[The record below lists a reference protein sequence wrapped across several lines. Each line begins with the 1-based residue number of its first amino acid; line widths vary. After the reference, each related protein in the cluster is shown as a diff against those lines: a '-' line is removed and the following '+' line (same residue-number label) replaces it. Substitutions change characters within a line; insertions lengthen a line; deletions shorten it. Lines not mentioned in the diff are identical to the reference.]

1 MEVGVS
7 EHERNGSAAVRKEM
21 GNGIAGDD
29 REQEIEKGERIRHF
43 LRVIN
48 IELLSSSAGVLPEK
62 LHQNPPALTLRFGG
76 TRKSLFAV

>member
-1 MEVGVS
+1 M
-7 EHERNGSAAVRKEM
+7 HERNGSAAVRKGKGLQEM

-29 REQEIEKGERIRHF
+29 REQEIDKGERIRHF

-48 IELLSSSAGVLPEK
+48 IELLSSSAGDLPRKIAPKSARPHFEV
-62 LHQNPPALTLRFGG
+62 RGG